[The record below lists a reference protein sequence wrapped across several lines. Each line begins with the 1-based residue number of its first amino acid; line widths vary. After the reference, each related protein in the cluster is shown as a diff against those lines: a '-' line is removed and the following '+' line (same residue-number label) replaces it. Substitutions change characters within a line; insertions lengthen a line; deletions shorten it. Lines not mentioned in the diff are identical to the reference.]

1 MLDKDIKA
9 LKAEIA
15 ALIASKAR
23 LVRLYEDLR
32 RYYAMEQRM
41 KKDCH
46 QY

>member
-9 LKAEIA
+9 LKVEIA

-32 RYYAMEQRM
+32 RYHARQAEV
-41 KKDCH
+41 
-46 QY
+46 